1 MFTKASTVLTA
12 IAAPLSIWVA
22 AQGSPEPGPAPASVD
37 QVAPEVVALSSVEGD
52 AVDFLGGAADQSKLS
67 YDNAHGDLV
76 WTVTKGEET
85 TKFDA
90 KTGELVEMSW

>member
-1 MFTKASTVLTA
+1 MFTKASTVFTA

-22 AQGSPEPGPAPASVD
+22 AQGSPEPGPAPATVA
-37 QVAPEVVALSSVEGD
+37 QVAPEVIAASSVAED
-52 AVDFLGGAADQSKLS
+52 AEIFLDGQADSTKLS
-67 YDNAHGDLV
+67 FDGDRGELV
-76 WTVTKGEET
+76 WTAKKGTEV